1 MNTRLTEELD
11 LIKEE
16 REKKIREYQLKLEKE
31 REAYG
36 QKKRELDLKV
46 QRTETKQTELLLTH
60 ERDRAQWSQ
69 QKTDLMHKVEDFKSD
84 NDRMKAKTDQYIKE
98 VATHRGEIKALK
110 KAQGGTIG
118 DKLGANFANR
128 ISRAGG
134 AGFQPGQYFQR

>member
-1 MNTRLTEELD
+1 MELQTRDQGAEFINLSKKYDKNCELNTRLTEELD

-31 REAYG
+31 RETFG

-60 ERDRAQWSQ
+60 ERERAQWSQ

-98 VATHRGEIKALK
+98 NATLRGEIKAAK
-110 KAQGGTIG
+110 K
-118 DKLGANFANR
+118 
-128 ISRAGG
+128 
-134 AGFQPGQYFQR
+134 